1 MNMFLITIF
10 IIIFII
16 IQEAQENCHGIAHEA
31 AGALAYLHS
40 DATMTIIH
48 RDVKSAN
55 ILLDEN
61 YTTKVVDFCALKSVL
76 LVDDEVSTTVF
87 GTLGYLD
94 PEHFHTSRLTKK
106 SDVYSFGVVLAEC
119 DTSKSAPSPLWY
131 LYT

>member
-1 MNMFLITIF
+1 MNMFLITIL

-16 IQEAQENCHGIAHEA
+16 IQEAQENCHGRLRIAHEV
-31 AGALAYLHS
+31 AGALEYLHS
-40 DATMTIIH
+40 DATMTIIN

-61 YTTKVVDFCALKSVL
+61 YTPKVVDFCASKSVPL
-76 LVDDEVSTTVF
+76 GDDEVSTPVF

-119 DTSKSAPSPLWY
+119 DTSK
-131 LYT
+131 